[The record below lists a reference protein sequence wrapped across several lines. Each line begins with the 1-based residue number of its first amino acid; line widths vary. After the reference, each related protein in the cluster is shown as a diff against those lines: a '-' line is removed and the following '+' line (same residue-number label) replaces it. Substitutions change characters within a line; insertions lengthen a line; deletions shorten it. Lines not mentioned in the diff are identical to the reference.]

1 LALKSA
7 QQKTKL
13 KKRLFSLEGK
23 KALITGAA
31 GGIGSGI
38 TKVLH
43 DKGATVLAV
52 GTNDAKLT
60 ELCLELQN
68 TRIHKQVCD
77 LSQTEQIQNL
87 IDSAIETLEG
97 IDILVCNAGVT
108 KDGLAIRMT
117 EFDFDLVLN
126 INLKATFMLNKLVLR
141 HMLKRQCGRVINV
154 SSVTAF
160 TGNPGQANYCAS
172 KAGMIGMS
180 KSLAR
185 EVAMRNITVN
195 CIAPGFIQTPMTDK
209 LSEDLQRQVIANIP
223 IGKMGAPLD
232 IAYAALYLASD
243 EASYVTGTTLH
254 VNGGLFMN

>member
-1 LALKSA
+1 
-7 QQKTKL
+7 
-13 KKRLFSLEGK
+13 
-23 KALITGAA
+23 
-31 GGIGSGI
+31 
-38 TKVLH
+38 
-43 DKGATVLAV
+43 
-52 GTNDAKLT
+52 
-60 ELCLELQN
+60 
-68 TRIHKQVCD
+68 
-77 LSQTEQIQNL
+77 
-87 IDSAIETLEG
+87 
-97 IDILVCNAGVT
+97 
-108 KDGLAIRMT
+108 MT